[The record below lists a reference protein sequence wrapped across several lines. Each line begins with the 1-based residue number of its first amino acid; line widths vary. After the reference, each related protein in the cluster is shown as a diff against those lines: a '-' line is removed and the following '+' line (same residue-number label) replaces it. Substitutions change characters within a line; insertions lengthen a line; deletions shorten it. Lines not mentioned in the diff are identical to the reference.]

1 MAAGRC
7 KSAAT
12 KQRLAAALLEHA
24 AELAGGGRFA
34 GALQAAHHQHGDFVR
49 ALEVQRVVDR
59 AHQVDELL
67 VDDADDLLA
76 RVERL
81 EHLLADRLLG
91 DARHEVA
98 DDREADVGF
107 EQRFLDELEPVAHV
121 RFGELALA
129 AERFEARNRDRL
141 GGLRTWGREQG
152 ARSQGVRAGRQFAG
166 TGQANRPF

>member
-1 MAAGRC
+1 MI
-7 KSAAT
+7 
-12 KQRLAAALLEHA
+12 
-24 AELAGGGRFA
+24 
-34 GALQAAHHQHGDFVR
+34 
-49 ALEVQRVVDR
+49 DR

-91 DARHEVA
+91 DALHELA
-98 DDREADVGF
+98 DDREADVRL

-129 AERFEARNRDRL
+129 AERFERGRQTVL
-141 GGLRTWGREQG
+141 EGFEHGGGEQG
-152 ARSQGVRAGRQFAG
+152 AWSRE
-166 TGQANRPF
+166 